1 MNLTGVKSPLP
12 FDPMDM
18 IVVRNDSVFSI
29 HDIKFTEFQLN
40 DINNYVASDEI
51 EILKRKS
58 VAVTIVIIYVI
69 VIVLGTLGSTLV
81 FVTVVKTR
89 AMWNATNTFI
99 ANLAVADIFVCS
111 FDLPLTLYYQLTE
124 DWVFSRPLCHVI
136 PAMFAITNYSST
148 LTLAVIAID
157 RYLLIVCPLKPK
169 ISGQVAVIIVVV
181 IGLLSIAASTPIAI
195 YANYY
200 DIHIEVAQI
209 HRRYCTENWPNAL
222 SRQFF
227 TALSLLLQFFI
238 PLIVIA
244 FLYYLIFVRLRRRV
258 NTKQTTYKTR
268 TNKMLLAVVSVFA
281 ITWLP
286 YHLLTICSEFWSD
299 RVTGRYFRMTDLL
312 LRVLALSSSCINP
325 FLYGWMNRNF
335 RLAFLAIL
343 KQHLALNIN
352 WEQSVPQHHSH
363 QQLQKQEMQQKDGIS
378 NGNEIEM
385 SRRSM

>member
-1 MNLTGVKSPLP
+1 MNLTGSETRLHL
-12 FDPMDM
+12 DPTD
-18 IVVRNDSVFSI
+18 IFVLRNSSQLLT
-29 HDIKFTEFQLN
+29 HDNKFTEFQLK
-40 DINNYVASDEI
+40 DVSNYVDEM
-51 EILKRKS
+51 EMLKRKS
-58 VAVTIVIIYVI
+58 VVVTIVVIYVI

-81 FVTVVKTR
+81 FVTVLKTR

-169 ISGQVAVIIVVV
+169 ISGKMAVVIVVL
-181 IGLLSIAASTPIAI
+181 IGLLSTAASTPIAV
-195 YANYY
+195 YATYF
-200 DIHIEVAQI
+200 DIHLEVYQI
-209 HRRYCTENWPNAL
+209 RRRYCTENWPNAL
-222 SRQFF
+222 SRQIF

-244 FLYYLIFVRLRRRV
+244 LLYYLIFVRLRRRV
-258 NTKQTTYKTR
+258 NTKQNAGKTR

-281 ITWLP
+281 VTWLP
-286 YHLLTICSEFWSD
+286 YNILTICSEFWNYQ
-299 RVTGRYFRMTDLL
+299 VTGRYFRMTDLL
-312 LRVLALSSSCINP
+312 LRVLALSSSCVNP

-343 KQHLALNIN
+343 RQHLHSGALTIDG
-352 WEQSVPQHHSH
+352 EQSLQQQHSL
-363 QQLQKQEMQQKDGIS
+363 QQLQKQDVQQKHGTS
-378 NGNEIEM
+378 NMEM
-385 SRRSM
+385 K